1 MAIKRGLKP
10 RLAEVGKI
18 KIGGK
23 GDVRKKTG
31 GNGTYQL
38 PIRYEHF
45 VITSTEKDL
54 KTGNFVPDK
63 DLMDKLGGEPKEIPI
78 VFLFDDIDMNF
89 NTSFAMYQ
97 GAKCVCRGDGEFAER
112 LFLQA
117 GKPDPFQIADD
128 GPQKVQKDER
138 RKIVCDPENCPMM
151 KPDSKG
157 QTRCKPSGILSCLIP
172 VSMNIG
178 GVYRFRTH
186 SWNTISNIL
195 ASLDLIKTITG
206 GVLVGLPMKLQFL
219 KKSTE
224 DHGNVNVVNVSF
236 DGQTQQEMRQL
247 AFQEMKNREDHKIN
261 ILQIEQH
268 ARDTGFL
275 KETDDP
281 ADIEA
286 EFYNTD
292 EEPEKE
298 KEPVKNIQD
307 RGAAVL
313 GNVESKQ
320 PEEVIP
326 EPEECP
332 EVEGEPEPPEQ
343 VVEDVP
349 EEEPSGRV
357 QIGKK
362 LEKNPFQ
369 TSGPAPEDFQET
381 ENPEPEED
389 SGQLD
394 IF

>member
-1 MAIKRGLKP
+1 MGIKRGLKP

-23 GDVRKKTG
+23 GEVRKKTG

-38 PIRYEHF
+38 PVRFDHF
-45 VITSTEKDL
+45 KITTTEKDP
-54 KTGNFVPDK
+54 KTGNFILDD
-63 DLMDKLGGEPKEIPI
+63 DLMNKLGNEPKEIPI

-89 NTSFAMYQ
+89 NTSFSMYQ
-97 GAKCVCRGDGEFAER
+97 GAKCVCRGDGEIAER
-112 LFLQA
+112 LFLQP
-117 GKPDPFQIADD
+117 GKPDPFEFADE
-128 GPQKVQKDER
+128 GPKTAKKDER
-138 RKIVCDPENCPMM
+138 RKIVCDPEKCPMM

-157 QTRCKPSGILSCLIP
+157 VTRCKPSGVLSCLIP

-195 ASLDLIKTITG
+195 ASLDLVKTITG

-236 DGQTQQEMRQL
+236 DGETQQEMRQL
-247 AFQEMKNREDHKIN
+247 AFQEIKNREDHKVN

-268 ARDTGFL
+268 AKDTGFL
-275 KETDDP
+275 RDTDDP

-286 EFYNTD
+286 EFYSAED
-292 EEPEKE
+292 EPEKE
-298 KEPVKNIQD
+298 EVKKDISE
-307 RGAAVL
+307 RGAEVL
-313 GNVESKQ
+313 GDVKTDLPDPVVEKGI
-320 PEEVIP
+320 PEKDP
-326 EPEECP
+326 EPE
-332 EVEGEPEPPEQ
+332 Q
-343 VVEDVP
+343 TVEDVP
-349 EEEPSGRV
+349 EEEPV
-357 QIGKK
+357 QKEKVKIGSSDA
-362 LEKNPFQ
+362 KNPFQ
-369 TSGPAPEDFQET
+369 TAGPAPEEVQEDIQEK
-381 ENPEPEED
+381 ENPEEKS